1 MSDQNIN
8 GYQNEQTNLN
18 DNDYFDI
25 DAYLGI
31 DDYESRKV
39 KWVTIKNSLMNGVSN
54 IYNSD
59 GTLTNTRKIFLDGKR
74 ISFLNGQKI
83 TFQAQGDNYSEQFLE
98 DNGLFRMLSICS
110 NGSAQIDVNGDDVD
124 NKKILVTCSGANAY
138 NYGIH
143 YVSDFSLNWDNT
155 TDDTALTTK
164 GYVDRAVQGQGNAR
178 AEFYHYSLQTSQDH
192 QPFFD
197 DGIIQIGWDSP
208 GNDVEVT
215 MLTEPSGTGDM
226 VSYAKTGSSSVVS
239 TYITQPN
246 LTYDVFPAGLTALE
260 ALVVLIS
267 AEQDPTFPSYRMTFH
282 NAGTSYNTVIEIK
295 KITPN

>member
-8 GYQNEQTNLN
+8 GYQNEQTSLN

-31 DDYESRKV
+31 DGYESRKV
-39 KWVTIKNSLMNGVSN
+39 KWATIKNSILNQTSN
-54 IYNSD
+54 IYNSN
-59 GTLTNTRKIFLDGKR
+59 GTLTGNRLLIGNDNNLIFNELGGFQVLDN
-74 ISFLNGQKI
+74 L
-83 TFQAQGDNYSEQFLE
+83 
-98 DNGLFRMLSICS
+98 
-110 NGSAQIDVNGDDVD
+110 GSAFTLTTGRVSVNSEGESAS
-124 NKKILVTCSGANAY
+124 NQKGL
-138 NYGIH
+138 H
-143 YVSDFSLNWDNT
+143 YIEDYTLDWDSNT
-155 TDDTALTTK
+155 FDKVVPTK

-282 NAGTSYNTVIEIK
+282 NAGTSYNTVVEIK